1 MVKRGNEVLHYFSC
15 IPFVKVIRNPYDATF
30 NPFPNMINHHSGNIS
45 LVNLHKSNNKWIF
58 LVMKPE
64 KNKYEKIESKTL
76 CIPLKEFDITAFV
89 FLIYPKLNTF

>member
-64 KNKYEKIESKTL
+64 KNTSAKK
-76 CIPLKEFDITAFV
+76 
-89 FLIYPKLNTF
+89 